1 MRLSLRRARSCA
13 PYVLPAALCAIALAA
28 CGSVAST
35 ANSGGSAGATATA
48 SAGASAAAAKVS
60 VTIEVTPRPGARA
73 EHWTLQCEPTGG
85 THPDAAAACHQLL
98 SVKQPFAPVRHGMM
112 CPMIV
117 TGEETAT
124 IRGTWF
130 GTPVDATFSQLS
142 GCAAVRWQE
151 LGQVF
156 NPVR

>member
-1 MRLSLRRARSCA
+1 M
-13 PYVLPAALCAIALAA
+13 ALAA

-35 ANSGGSAGATATA
+35 ANSGGSASSTASAGATA
-48 SAGASAAAAKVS
+48 SATASAAAAKVS
-60 VTIEVTPRPGARA
+60 VIIEVTPRPGARA